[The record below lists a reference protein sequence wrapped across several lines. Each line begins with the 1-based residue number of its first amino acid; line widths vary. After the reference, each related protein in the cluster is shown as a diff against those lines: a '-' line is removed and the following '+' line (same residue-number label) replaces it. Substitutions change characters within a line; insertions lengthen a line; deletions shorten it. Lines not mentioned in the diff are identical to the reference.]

1 MNDNNPNEKNENMRN
16 SSIPNSGNNLL
27 KNLHAKG
34 KGPETGFS
42 AGAGASAASSS
53 AAGTTGASTVTATA
67 AATGAVGSTGA
78 GVAFII
84 LLPIIIGIF
93 FTLSVTIISEYL
105 TPENVSKAAVEYE
118 KNKFTFESISDFFSS
133 LFHLEKDIDKIEVSD
148 DEYDKNNE
156 YDVGLVEN
164 LNAINTALNYSYNKY
179 MSDYIK
185 SYCSTNDYDFSSVS
199 DIIQKKYPNG
209 WKDIYSNINYGELIV
224 YLSLGYKTRAYGE
237 GLELGDPKVIFK
249 TISSKDNVFTS
260 AGCQGFYC

>member
-16 SSIPNSGNNLL
+16 SSIPNSGNKLL

-67 AATGAVGSTGA
+67 TATGAVGSTGA

-133 LFHLEKDIDKIEVSD
+133 LFHLEKDIDKIEVSH
-148 DEYDKNNE
+148 
-156 YDVGLVEN
+156 
-164 LNAINTALNYSYNKY
+164 I
-179 MSDYIK
+179 
-185 SYCSTNDYDFSSVS
+185 
-199 DIIQKKYPNG
+199 
-209 WKDIYSNINYGELIV
+209 
-224 YLSLGYKTRAYGE
+224 
-237 GLELGDPKVIFK
+237 
-249 TISSKDNVFTS
+249 
-260 AGCQGFYC
+260 

>member
-93 FTLSVTIISEYL
+93 FLLQKTLICL
-105 TPENVSKAAVEYE
+105 
-118 KNKFTFESISDFFSS
+118 
-133 LFHLEKDIDKIEVSD
+133 
-148 DEYDKNNE
+148 
-156 YDVGLVEN
+156 
-164 LNAINTALNYSYNKY
+164 
-179 MSDYIK
+179 IK
-185 SYCSTNDYDFSSVS
+185 L
-199 DIIQKKYPNG
+199 Q
-209 WKDIYSNINYGELIV
+209 L
-224 YLSLGYKTRAYGE
+224 
-237 GLELGDPKVIFK
+237 KV
-249 TISSKDNVFTS
+249 
-260 AGCQGFYC
+260 